1 VAPLVL
7 HGQNTKVPD
16 MTQTPESRPATDAT
30 MLRQGLVPGHEA
42 INARLRPLLLEMAA
56 RIPDKGTNKAAGESY
71 FSNKWLS
78 ARDLHHHPDPAMA
91 SLVGLVEQ
99 AANRTAWPN
108 AGPGQRR
115 ITAMWAIVSRKGLEG
130 RPHKHTGVISGAY
143 YVDAGDCDEAGNGAF
158 AIYAP
163 ESGNVLRTVRP
174 KTGLLLMFPN
184 TLWHGVLRYD
194 SENPRIVISFNLS

>member
-1 VAPLVL
+1 MNDATRIRNLADAPLL
-7 HGQNTKVPD
+7 RHG
-16 MTQTPESRPATDAT
+16 M
-30 MLRQGLVPGHEA
+30 VPGHEA
-42 INARLRPLLLEMAA
+42 LNARLRPLLLEMAA

-78 ARDLHHHPDPAMA
+78 ARDLHRRTDPAMA

-130 RPHKHTGVISGAY
+130 RPHKHSGVISGAY

-158 AIYAP
+158 AIYAS
-163 ESGNVLRTVRP
+163 ESGEVLGTVRP